1 MNDNSN
7 PLESTVVENRAR
19 TDGLAAVA
27 ILVVTVAL
35 IVFVVAQLV

>member
-1 MNDNSN
+1 
-7 PLESTVVENRAR
+7 VENRAR